1 MLVGSLPLMPRA
13 GLTPREGSRP
23 RRRTLRPADF
33 AALSA
38 AIVIL
43 GPALAPGYVLLR
55 DMIFVPT
62 PPLTPRLLG
71 LTAETPRAVPSDLF
85 VALVSQVLPGWLVQS
100 AVLLA
105 VLVAAGSGAARLVPG
120 RSSVSQS
127 AAAIA
132 ALWNPWVAER
142 LAMGQWTVLAGYA
155 AVPWVVRLLLRRV
168 QQRSAWLGLAGVLCA
183 VGVVGASAQVLVS
196 ITMMGVLVTVWLR
209 GGRSPVRPAAPVL
222 VLHAALHLPWMIPAL
237 FASDQ
242 QLIDPAVGFEA
253 FAPRADLPLGIAASV
268 LTGGGIWNAAAV
280 PPGRDTWPSTMGAV
294 LLLAGAGAGWWMS
307 QRGATRPGPRPV
319 VDDSDLVVPT
329 VVAGLLGLSVLVL
342 ASWHPTGSL
351 VQDLPGGG
359 LLRDSTRQSGPWV
372 VAIAAGIGVLTDRLH
387 AMRQRVAAWGLAVLP
402 VVLLPAMA
410 WGLLGQLRST
420 HLPASVTGAAD
431 YLRARDDGR
440 AVVVLP
446 YVANRA
452 YPWNGYRPSQTPWTR
467 LLPQPTLVSSDLI
480 LAVGTQTVTVPGEDA
495 RSVLVEQA
503 LLDPEP
509 ARALSGVGVG
519 WVLIDTAD
527 VTPPAGSVEVFTTRD
542 VRILSIPPQAR
553 AGPDVRAVGRRPF
566 APVLVGDL
574 ATLVAVAAGLRL
586 ARRGTGRRPRSA

>member
-1 MLVGSLPLMPRA
+1 
-13 GLTPREGSRP
+13 
-23 RRRTLRPADF
+23 
-33 AALSA
+33 
-38 AIVIL
+38 VIL

-196 ITMMGVLVTVWLR
+196 ITMMGVLVTVWLQ

-237 FASDQ
+237 LASDQ

-294 LLLAGAGAGWWMS
+294 LLLAGAGAGWWDEPARCDTTGPS
-307 QRGATRPGPRPV
+307 ARGRRFRPRRPDRGRRTAGSVGPR
-319 VDDSDLVVPT
+319 
-329 VVAGLLGLSVLVL
+329 AGVL
-342 ASWHPTGSL
+342 APDPGSL

-372 VAIAAGIGVLTDRLH
+372 VAVAAGIGVLTDRLH
-387 AMRQRVAAWGLAVLP
+387 AMRQGVAAWGLAVLP

-467 LLPQPTLVSSDLI
+467 LLPQPTLVSSDLM

-542 VRILSIPPQAR
+542 VRIFSITPQAR

-566 APVLVGDL
+566 GPVLVGDL